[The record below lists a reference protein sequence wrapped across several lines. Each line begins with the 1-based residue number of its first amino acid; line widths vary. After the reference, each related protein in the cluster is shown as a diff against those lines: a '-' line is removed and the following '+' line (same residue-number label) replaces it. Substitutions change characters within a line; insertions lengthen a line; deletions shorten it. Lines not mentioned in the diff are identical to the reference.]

1 MRIITRNQLSNLSN
15 RDIKW
20 YLLDEKLW
28 ITKYYEYA
36 DVEDSIE
43 WSIGSFNWLCEVND
57 TLLFNKE
64 NGRFETAII
73 DLSEKIVIADIDDLF
88 LSIKKEQKGEL
99 FLKEKKNC
107 NFEFSSM
114 VIYQKKWDCL
124 VSFPTNFVNQNLEI
138 VYIVSD
144 FGFIIMND
152 QLKGW
157 ILKNASKHICTS
169 EANENLYDNH
179 IDLLVDYLYALNLW
193 EENEENDTN
202 LKELMDIVKTK
213 QDTISL
219 AIKECITNI
228 L

>member
-99 FLKEKKNC
+99 FLKEKKTC
-107 NFEFSSM
+107 SFSFSVSASHYGVQAGPKL
-114 VIYQKKWDCL
+114 VILLPQ
-124 VSFPTNFVNQNLEI
+124 T
-138 VYIVSD
+138 
-144 FGFIIMND
+144 
-152 QLKGW
+152 
-157 ILKNASKHICTS
+157 SKC
-169 EANENLYDNH
+169 
-179 IDLLVDYLYALNLW
+179 
-193 EENEENDTN
+193 
-202 LKELMDIVKTK
+202 
-213 QDTISL
+213 
-219 AIKECITNI
+219 
-228 L
+228 

>member
-99 FLKEKKNC
+99 FLKEKKNSQAIIC
-107 NFEFSSM
+107 LFHMPQNGSYMKIHINIFQHNFLHRIKNKHSSNYLDN
-114 VIYQKKWDCL
+114 IPL
-124 VSFPTNFVNQNLEI
+124 VTF
-138 VYIVSD
+138 
-144 FGFIIMND
+144 
-152 QLKGW
+152 K
-157 ILKNASKHICTS
+157 
-169 EANENLYDNH
+169 
-179 IDLLVDYLYALNLW
+179 
-193 EENEENDTN
+193 
-202 LKELMDIVKTK
+202 
-213 QDTISL
+213 SL
-219 AIKECITNI
+219 S
-228 L
+228 